1 MSNRMILGQFMDR
14 DSLLHQLDPRT
25 KLLGMLLVMLGVM
38 SLRSL
43 GQYVVITVFVVFV
56 VLMSKV
62 SWISYWQMLRPL
74 RLILFFTFL
83 YNIMATPGT
92 HTIWTWSWIT
102 LTQEGIWA
110 GVSVT
115 WRLVLLIVAASI
127 LTLTTK
133 PLVLARGLES
143 LLSPLSR
150 LRVPISQISLM
161 VVIAIRFIPTIMEE
175 LERIILAQK
184 ARGYDLAAVR
194 MPRRLLA
201 YIPIVIPLFMT
212 TIQRAEQLTMAIE
225 ARAFGNGQDRST
237 FRLLTLRAQDFWA
250 GGCLLVLLLIIW
262 RTRG

>member
-1 MSNRMILGQFMDR
+1 MNSRIILGQFVDR
-14 DSLLHQLDPRT
+14 NSLLHRLDPRT
-25 KLLGMLLVMLGVM
+25 KLLGMVLLMLSVMF
-38 SLRSL
+38 LRTP
-43 GQYVVITVFVVFV
+43 GQYVVMTVFVLFM

-62 SWISYWQMLRPL
+62 PWISYWQMLRPV
-74 RLILFFTFL
+74 RLILLFTFL
-83 YNIMATPGT
+83 YNVIATPGT
-92 HTIWTWSWIT
+92 HAIWSRTT

-115 WRLVLLIVAASI
+115 WRLVLLIVAAAI

-143 LLSPLSR
+143 LLSPLSG

-225 ARAFGNGQDRST
+225 ARAFGNGQGRSM
-237 FRLLTLRAQDFWA
+237 FRPLTLKARDFWA
-250 GGCLLVLLLIIW
+250 GGCLILLLFMIW
-262 RTRG
+262 RTNG